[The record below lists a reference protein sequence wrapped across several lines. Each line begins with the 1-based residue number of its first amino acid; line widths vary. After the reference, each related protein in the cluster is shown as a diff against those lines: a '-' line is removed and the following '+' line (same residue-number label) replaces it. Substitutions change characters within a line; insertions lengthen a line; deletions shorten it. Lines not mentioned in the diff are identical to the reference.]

1 MKEMILKII
10 NPGPNFAFLKHSN
23 SVAPLSKKEIFR
35 NLKEVKYLFI
45 QKPKHKQKRNLEE
58 SIAQF
63 GMLIGENW
71 EKLYGVFSDDSI
83 EVTYWA
89 INLAYEFEEDIMKN
103 KYINGEED
111 DYLILIDDFFSRKL
125 LEVTEE

>member
-1 MKEMILKII
+1 MKETILKII
-10 NPGPNFAFLKHSN
+10 NPGPHFAFLKHSN

-45 QKPKHKQKRNLEE
+45 QKPKHKQQRNREE

-63 GMLIGENW
+63 GVLIGENW
-71 EKLYGVFSDDSI
+71 EKLYGVFSEDSI

-89 INLAYEFEEDIMKN
+89 IDLAYEFEETIMKN
-103 KYINGEED
+103 KYINGEEG
-111 DYLILIDDFFSRKL
+111 DYLILIDEFFSRKL
-125 LEVTEE
+125 KEVTEG